1 MYYQQKLCTAF
12 RLKLF
17 LFINYAK
24 FVPVS
29 FMANVE
35 NIYKEINQKIDRL
48 IAKQEALKEENDMLK
63 QKLDVSKQA
72 ISGTELTIKE
82 LNEKIKVLSMAKS
95 LTGDNE
101 SNKEMKLKINEMVR
115 EIDKCISLLNN

>member
-1 MYYQQKLCTAF
+1 
-12 RLKLF
+12 
-17 LFINYAK
+17 
-24 FVPVS
+24 
-29 FMANVE
+29 MANVE

-48 IAKQEALKEENDMLK
+48 IAKQETLKAENDKLK
-63 QKLDVSKQA
+63 QKLEISKQA

-95 LTGDNE
+95 LSGDSE